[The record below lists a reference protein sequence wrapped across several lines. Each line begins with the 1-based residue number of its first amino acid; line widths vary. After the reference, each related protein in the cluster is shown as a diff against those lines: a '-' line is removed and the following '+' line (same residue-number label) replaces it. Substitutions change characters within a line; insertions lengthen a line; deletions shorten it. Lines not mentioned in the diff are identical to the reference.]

1 MTKRLTHFVIWL
13 LIPVKLSSN
22 SDVLDS
28 DNSLLSLDAITAPL
42 NPIKRVKCET
52 KVCEAGILAIPGK
65 KGRIISL
72 FNKSENG
79 RITNN
84 MNIMHAAIFST
95 LLTILKIFLLSF
107 FLS

>member
-1 MTKRLTHFVIWL
+1 M
-13 LIPVKLSSN
+13 
-22 SDVLDS
+22 LDS

-65 KGRIISL
+65 KGRTASLII
-72 FNKSENG
+72 KSENG
-79 RITNN
+79 SSTNN
-84 MNIMHAAIFST
+84 MKITHAAIFST
-95 LLTILKIFLLSF
+95 LLTIFKFYPLLF

>member
-22 SDVLDS
+22 SDMLDS

-65 KGRIISL
+65 KGRTASLII
-72 FNKSENG
+72 KSENG
-79 RITNN
+79 SSTNN
-84 MNIMHAAIFST
+84 MKITHAAIFST
-95 LLTILKIFLLSF
+95 LLTIFKFYPLLF